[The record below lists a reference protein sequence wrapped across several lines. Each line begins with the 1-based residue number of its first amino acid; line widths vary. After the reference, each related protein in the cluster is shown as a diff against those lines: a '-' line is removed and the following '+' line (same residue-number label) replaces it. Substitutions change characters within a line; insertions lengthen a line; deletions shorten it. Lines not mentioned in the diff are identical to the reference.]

1 MPPRCG
7 FTHIPSGWVRFMPP
21 RCGFTHFPSGWVRF
35 LRTHGL
41 LRHYLTFYFLL
52 LTCAAASRISVIVFF
67 AGERD
72 FL

>member
-1 MPPRCG
+1 
-7 FTHIPSGWVRFMPP
+7 MPP